1 MEIWVNLDFGDGDF
15 QKGFSKIQL
24 KIDDLLKPNQFSPL
38 EAQLPPAHEIPTTY
52 ELWKNI
58 YYSLLQHP
66 KRGFKDNQI
75 TNVSIDTCFQYA
87 QDLQE
92 KLNQWLQPIQS
103 QLESVITSNPD
114 RSIRLVL
121 NTHKITSE
129 VTKDILH
136 RIPWQE
142 WHLFPEHSSAE
153 VALCF
158 KAAVENAAVP
168 STESDSRFRRVRII
182 SIFGDSESID
192 TQTDEELIKQL
203 EKRAAESISLKEPTL
218 AQLETL
224 WDEPCDILF
233 FAGHSETQDDGQ
245 TGIININRYE
255 SLNLEAIKKTL
266 RAAIKQGL
274 KLAIFNSC
282 DGLGLA
288 RQLADL
294 NLPYII
300 VWREPVPDRIAQQFL
315 NFFLSGYSR
324 GKSLFTAV
332 REARDKLEELTKK
345 PDGTQ
350 QLPGVDWLPVICKN
364 TLELPPSWED
374 LGGLSGKLPECP
386 YQGLSAFGEENAPF
400 FFGRE
405 NFVDELVAAVET
417 KPLVPVVGAS
427 GSGKSSVVFAGLVP
441 SLRIGN
447 VKIVS
452 FRPGKNMF
460 DNLALALSHHYQ
472 SPAPSSGELPADKQR
487 RLEQLVLEVDLR
499 DNQTRLAQLIAK
511 IIASSE
517 QLSAS
522 VEGEKTRLVLI
533 ADQFE
538 ELYTL
543 APQEERQP
551 FLDGLIYAINH
562 VPGFTL
568 VLTLRADFYG
578 YALSYRPFSD
588 ALQKGIYNLGPMNRE
603 ELHRAIAQPAAK
615 MKVALEEGLTDTLI
629 KDLGNQPGRLPL
641 LEFTLTQLWLKPRK
655 GFLTFQ
661 GYKEIGGLEKA
672 LANHADAVL
681 EKLSQAD
688 KKRAEKIFIQL
699 VRPGEGT
706 EDTRRV
712 ATRAEVGH
720 TNWDLV
726 QRLADERL
734 VVTGCDES
742 SKDKEE
748 TVEIIHEALIR
759 EWGSFREWIQNNRK
773 FRIW

>member
-1 MEIWVNLDFGDGDF
+1 
-15 QKGFSKIQL
+15 
-24 KIDDLLKPNQFSPL
+24 
-38 EAQLPPAHEIPTTY
+38 
-52 ELWKNI
+52 
-58 YYSLLQHP
+58 
-66 KRGFKDNQI
+66 
-75 TNVSIDTCFQYA
+75 VSIDTCFEYVQY
-87 QDLQE
+87 LQE

-103 QLESVITSNPD
+103 QLKSVITSNPD
-114 RSIRLVL
+114 TEIRLVL

-153 VALCF
+153 AALCF
-158 KAAVENAAVP
+158 KASVQNAAVA
-168 STESDSRFRRVRII
+168 STEFKSEIFRRVRII

-192 TQTDEELIKQL
+192 TQTDAELIKQL

-233 FAGHSETQDDGQ
+233 FAGHSESLNDGQ
-245 TGIININRYE
+245 TGIININRNE
-255 SLNLEAIKKTL
+255 SLSIEAIRKTL

-274 KLAIFNSC
+274 RLAIFNSC

-300 VWREPVPDRIAQQFL
+300 VWREPVPDKIAQQFL

-332 REARDKLEELTKK
+332 REARDKLEELTKN

-386 YQGLSAFGEENAPF
+386 YQGLSAFGEDNADY

-405 NFVDELVAAVET
+405 NFVDELVAAVLT
-417 KPLVPVVGAS
+417 KSLVPVVGAS

-441 SLRIGN
+441 RLRKLGN

-452 FRPGKNMF
+452 FRPGNNPF
-460 DNLALALSHHYQ
+460 DNLAIALSYHYQ
-472 SPAPSSGELPADKQR
+472 SPAPVSEELPADKQR
-487 RLEQLVLEVDLR
+487 RLEQLILEVDLR
-499 DNQTRLAQLIAK
+499 HNQTRLAELIER
-511 IIASSE
+511 IISPASE
-517 QLSAS
+517 
-522 VEGEKTRLVLI
+522 EGKRSRLVLI

-603 ELHRAIAQPAAK
+603 ELYRAIAQPAAK

-629 KDLGNQPGRLPL
+629 KELGNQPGRLPL
-641 LEFTLTQLWLKPRK
+641 LEFTLSQLWLKPRK

-742 SKDKEE
+742 
-748 TVEIIHEALIR
+748 
-759 EWGSFREWIQNNRK
+759 
-773 FRIW
+773 